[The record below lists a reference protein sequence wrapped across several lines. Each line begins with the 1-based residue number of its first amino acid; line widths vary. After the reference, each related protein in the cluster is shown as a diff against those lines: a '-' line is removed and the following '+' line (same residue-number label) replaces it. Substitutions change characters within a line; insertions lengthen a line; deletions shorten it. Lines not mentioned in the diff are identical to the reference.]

1 MTAKMM
7 SRNRNENEKINDN
20 EVNFITTMFK

>member
-7 SRNRNENEKINDN
+7 SSNRNENEKINDN
-20 EVNFITTMFK
+20 EVNFITIMLK